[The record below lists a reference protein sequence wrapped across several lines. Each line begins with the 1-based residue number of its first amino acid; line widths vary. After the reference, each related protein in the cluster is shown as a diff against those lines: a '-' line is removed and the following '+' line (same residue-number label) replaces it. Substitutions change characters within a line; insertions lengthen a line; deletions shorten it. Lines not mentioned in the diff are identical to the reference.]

1 MSQHRTRKPQFSILK
16 KRENYLTPNDLNSV
30 GGAGS
35 RMISMLNSS
44 RFDRRGNAIDETVRE
59 YAVTFADDEAIVP
72 KVREN

>member
-1 MSQHRTRKPQFSILK
+1 MKPQFSILK
-16 KRENYLTPNDLNSV
+16 KRDNYLTPNDLNSV
-30 GGAGS
+30 GGAGI